1 MSWLAPLVADAAA
14 APDGIWTWIVQEFPR
29 LFTELDKFLLEL
41 AQAVGGWTYA
51 VLFAIVFAETGLVV
65 TPFLPGDSLLFAA
78 GALCAVPELEL
89 SLPLMASLLFV
100 AAVLG
105 DAVNYHIGRWIGPPA
120 FSGRIRL
127 LNPAHLERTRAFF
140 ERHGGKAV
148 VLARFVPIVR
158 TFAPFVAGVGTMQYR
173 RFAFYN
179 VFGALL
185 WIGLFMLAGWGFGNL
200 PWVKRN
206 FSKVILGI
214 IVLSV
219 LPIVW
224 EWWKH
229 RTEARKAAAVRPHA

>member
-1 MSWLAPLVADAAA
+1 M
-14 APDGIWTWIVQEFPR
+14 
-29 LFTELDKFLLEL
+29 

-89 SLPLMASLLFV
+89 SLPLMAGLLFV

-120 FSGRIRL
+120 FSGRFRL

-158 TFAPFVAGVGTMQYR
+158 TFAPFVAGVGTMRYR
-173 RFAFYN
+173 RFALYN
-179 VFGALL
+179 VLGALV

-219 LPIVW
+219 MPIVW
-224 EWWKH
+224 EWWRH
-229 RTEARKAAAVRPHA
+229 RAESRRSTRSEAGTP